1 VTPEDDPGR
10 PVRATRARRGAR
22 RRRTQELL
30 VVVAVIV
37 VFVGAWLL
45 LRPGSE
51 PSSASPPPPS
61 GSGDASGAPTLL
73 AFSVVDGAAPDMA
86 VLGTDAAGGR
96 PAAFPMPPDLTIVVP
111 GAGEMSA
118 ADVARSPA
126 ETMRVALSNEL
137 GAWAADYLVT
147 SVPKLA
153 NAVQRAGG
161 LVVNLPDVYATPAG
175 VLGPGEVTLTG
186 PQLTSLLRVKG
197 GDGAAIWDAVL
208 TGLLAVPPSFERSD
222 VVATSSL
229 DTARAALEASQG
241 AETLP
246 MPVHVVAGTASVAD
260 QPALDRLVG
269 STWGTPRPIPVIV
282 QNGSGSPGVGTQ
294 VGSEVIPAGF
304 RVALSQNA
312 QSFDVTATTII
323 ANGAHNIPQARRVR
337 QALGVGRVQVS
348 QVPSGIGNV
357 TIVVGKDF
365 TA

>member
-10 PVRATRARRGAR
+10 PVRATRARRSAR
-22 RRRTQELL
+22 RRRIRDLVAAG
-30 VVVAVIV
+30 VVVLVI
-37 VFVGAWLL
+37 AASWLL
-45 LRPGSE
+45 LRPVSQ

-61 GSGDASGAPTLL
+61 GSGDASGAPALL
-73 AFSVVDGAAPDMA
+73 AFSVTGGAAPDMA

-96 PAAFPMPPDLTIVVP
+96 PAAFPIPPDLTIVVP

-118 ADVARSPA
+118 ADVARSPG

-137 GAWAADYLVT
+137 GVWASEYLVT

-153 NAVQRAGG
+153 NALQRAGG
-161 LVVNLPDVYATPAG
+161 LSVNLPDVYATSAG
-175 VLGPGEVTLTG
+175 VLGPGDVTLTG
-186 PQLTSLLRVKG
+186 PQLSALLRTKG
-197 GDGAAIWDAVL
+197 TDGAAIWDAVL
-208 TGLLAVPPSFERSD
+208 TGLLAVPPAFERRD
-222 VVATSSL
+222 IVATSSL
-229 DTARAALEASQG
+229 DAAQAVLDASQG

-260 QPALDRLVG
+260 QPTLDRLVG
-269 STWGTPRPIPVIV
+269 TTWGTPRPLPVIV
-282 QNGSGSPGVGTQ
+282 QNGSGAPGVGTQ
-294 VGSEVIPAGF
+294 VGSDVIPAGF

-312 QSFDVTATTII
+312 QSFDVTTTTII